1 MFDVRHHGG
10 WLFGISM
17 DEADS
22 LEKEQ
27 MSPALLCHI
36 DGIGICW
43 DGAKLGGWAS
53 GILVHEIIME
63 GPLCVRRLF
72 LHMIG
77 SGEFGVAAHP
87 HERGVSCG
95 Q

>member
-1 MFDVRHHGG
+1 MGIRVLGRMKNAYLSCWYIIKSRIYNFEMFDVRHHGG

-36 DGIGICW
+36 DGIGLCW
-43 DGAKLGGWAS
+43 HGAKLGGWAS
-53 GILVHEIIME
+53 GILVHKIIRE
-63 GPLCVRRLF
+63 GPLCV
-72 LHMIG
+72 
-77 SGEFGVAAHP
+77 
-87 HERGVSCG
+87 
-95 Q
+95 